1 MAEKCFS
8 LGNQTWLHY
17 LESCQSTNSWAMQ
30 QGQNLADGDVVFTRN
45 QTAGRGQH
53 GRSWMSPA
61 GVLTAS
67 FVLDDLAVSQLA
79 GLSLSSG
86 LAVVYAVEE
95 LLPNLQEKLRLK
107 WPNDVWLNERKL
119 AGILCE
125 ASTSFSRSRAIVG
138 IGLNCCVD
146 LSALGLDSA
155 ISLHEVCGDV
165 PTDLMLLE
173 RLRYYLLQAKSILC
187 KSDGGLAALLPEL
200 RGRDVLLNRE
210 VVLDLGG
217 EEWRGKGAG
226 LDGEGRFLLCLEDN
240 TIKAFSSGRVMNFI

>member
-1 MAEKCFS
+1 MAEEYF
-8 LGNQTWLHY
+8 LGGNQTWLHY
-17 LESCQSTNSWAMQ
+17 LESCESTNSWAME
-30 QGQNLADGDVVFTRN
+30 QGQILADGDVVFTRH

-67 FVLDDLAVSQLA
+67 FILDNLPVSQLP
-79 GLSLSSG
+79 GLSLSAG

-95 LLPNLQEKLRLK
+95 LLPNLEDKLRLK

-125 ASTSFSRSRAIVG
+125 ASSSFSRSRVIVG
-138 IGLNCCVD
+138 IGLNCSVN
-146 LSALGLDSA
+146 LQALGLDSA
-155 ISLHEVCGDV
+155 ISLHEICGDV
-165 PTDLMLLE
+165 PADLVLLE

-187 KSDGGLAALLPEL
+187 QSKGGLAVLLPEL
-200 RGRDVLLNRE
+200 RRRDLLLNRK

-217 EEWRGKGAG
+217 EELPGEAAG
-226 LDGEGRFLLCLEDN
+226 LDSEGRFLLRLPDN

>member
-1 MAEKCFS
+1 MAEECFLS
-8 LGNQTWLHY
+8 GTQVWLHY
-17 LESCQSTNSWAMQ
+17 LESCQSTNSWAME
-30 QGQNLADGDVVFTRN
+30 QGRNLADGDVVFTRH

-67 FVLDDLAVSQLA
+67 FILDDLPVSQLP
-79 GLSLSSG
+79 GLSLSAG

-95 LLPNLQEKLRLK
+95 LLPSLQEKLRLK

-125 ASTSFSRSRAIVG
+125 ATSSFSRSRAIVG

-146 LSALGLDSA
+146 LPALGLDSA

-165 PTDLMLLE
+165 PADLVLLE

-187 KSDGGLAALLPEL
+187 QSEAGLAVLLPEL
-200 RGRDVLLNRE
+200 RRRDLLLNRE
-210 VVLDLGG
+210 VVLDWGG
-217 EEWRGKGAG
+217 EELQGEAAG
-226 LDGEGRFLLCLEDN
+226 LDAEGRFLLRLADN
-240 TIKAFSSGRVMNFI
+240 TIKAFSSGRVIRFI